1 MLKLKY
7 FGHLM
12 RNADSWE
19 KTLMLG
25 KIESKKR
32 AAEDEMVGYH
42 HQLNGHE
49 LGQILGDSGEPGQP
63 GILQSVGLQRVRH
76 KLAIEQQLLLRWSST
91 ERGGNSK

>member
-1 MLKLKY
+1 M
-7 FGHLM
+7 
-12 RNADSWE
+12 E
-19 KTLMLG
+19 KGTT
-25 KIESKKR
+25 
-32 AAEDEMVGYH
+32 EDEMAEWH